1 MLRLTVLGNLGAD
14 ATLRYSQKKT
24 AIAQFR
30 IAVNQVRTGADGER
44 DESTEW
50 VRVNAAG
57 RQAEYASRL
66 LKGQR
71 VLVVGRLQITHFQR
85 RDGSQGTGFDL
96 WADEVINISGRG
108 GGNGMEDPR
117 TSERDVGGGPD
128 RNRGTTMTS
137 PSDRAT
143 AGGAHTPVLPGA
155 TTHSQVSNEVSEAA
169 TWTLGLVTD
178 RLGHIHVGAVLN
190 GDQAP
195 VYADLLAAVGAAS
208 AAELDLTRLVILD
221 HRDQVVELRRLAE
234 RCIDDA
240 RLRAGL
246 VELTN
251 MAMSELTRT
260 P

>member
-1 MLRLTVLGNLGAD
+1 MLRVTVLGNLGAD

-85 RDGSQGTGFDL
+85 RDGSEGTGFDV

-108 GGNGMEDPR
+108 GGSATED
-117 TSERDVGGGPD
+117 TG
-128 RNRGTTMTS
+128 
-137 PSDRAT
+137 
-143 AGGAHTPVLPGA
+143 
-155 TTHSQVSNEVSEAA
+155 
-169 TWTLGLVTD
+169 
-178 RLGHIHVGAVLN
+178 I
-190 GDQAP
+190 
-195 VYADLLAAVGAAS
+195 
-208 AAELDLTRLVILD
+208 
-221 HRDQVVELRRLAE
+221 AE
-234 RCIDDA
+234 REIPTRAANNRIEDDD
-240 RLRAGL
+240 L
-246 VELTN
+246 
-251 MAMSELTRT
+251 
-260 P
+260 PF